1 MLASGESQSSAGG
14 WIYST
19 PKDQKHKSRQEG
31 ERLST
36 IHSNEVK
43 DSQLVEYGK
52 RQKT

>member
-1 MLASGESQSSAGG
+1 MLASGESQSSAGN

-19 PKDQKHKSRQEG
+19 PKDQKNKSRQEA

-36 IHSNEVK
+36 IYSNEEK
-43 DSQLVEYGK
+43 RDQITEHGE